1 VNGEKEGK
9 SWKCHATR
17 HGNIIESDWESFGAA
32 VIGDGGDS
40 AAAAP
45 ANSTMAAASA
55 EHLALLAIGNN
66 HGRSGK

>member
-40 AAAAP
+40 AAAGEFDDGGGVGG
-45 ANSTMAAASA
+45 T
-55 EHLALLAIGNN
+55 
-66 HGRSGK
+66 SGPPGYR